1 MKKIALHVGFYVV
14 LALVLIQWRGNS
26 SLGVQQASDHAVVE
40 MPFYEEWASSAHA
53 DAAAEAFTHWD
64 EDDTKEV
71 PVGCAKCHSTPG
83 YQDFIGADGSA
94 AATVDK
100 PAPIGTRIECAAC
113 HNEVTLKMDSAVMP
127 SGIEIT
133 GLGREARCIQC
144 HQGHASKFSVDKAI
158 TKANPA
164 DVDTIS
170 PDFGFINIHYYAA
183 TATKYGTV
191 AKGGYQYDGKSYD
204 AYFAHVDQFDT
215 CEECHDLHT

>member
-14 LALVLIQWRGNS
+14 LILALIPWRADS
-26 SLGVQQASDHAVVE
+26 SPGVQQAVAQPAVE
-40 MPFYEEWASSAHA
+40 MPFFEKWASSAHA
-53 DAAAEAFTHWD
+53 DTAAEAFTHWD
-64 EDDTKEV
+64 EDDPKEV

-83 YQDFIGADGSA
+83 YQDFIGADGSTA
-94 AATVDK
+94 GTVDK
-100 PAPIGTRIECAAC
+100 PAPIGTVIECAAC

-158 TKANPA
+158 TEANLT
-164 DVDTIS
+164 DVDKVS
-170 PDFGFINIHYYAA
+170 SDLGFINIHYYAA

-191 AKGGYQYDGKSYD
+191 AKGGYP
-204 AYFAHVDQFDT
+204 V
-215 CEECHDLHT
+215 